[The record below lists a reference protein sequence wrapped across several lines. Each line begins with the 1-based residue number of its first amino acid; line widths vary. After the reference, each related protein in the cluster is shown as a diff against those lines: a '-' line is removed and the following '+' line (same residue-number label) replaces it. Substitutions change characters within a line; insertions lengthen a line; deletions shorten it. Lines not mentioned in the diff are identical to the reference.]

1 MDRMHDPGHEGR
13 STGQDVAGAAREA
26 AAEVVHE
33 SVAQGRDLYERLRG
47 QATDEADAQVRRLAA
62 GLRHLSTDLWHMGE
76 SAKPDSPAAPLVR
89 QLAESG
95 HRIADRMEH
104 RRADE
109 LLDDARNFARS
120 RPGMFL
126 AGAALAGLA
135 VSRLGRGVGA
145 AGQRTE
151 ERPEQRP
158 ADEAA
163 PLEAP
168 ESVAPY
174 APEPALAPGE
184 GPPPM
189 PRLGASATPAA
200 PEPPATPPPP
210 TGRGW

>member
-13 STGQDVAGAAREA
+13 STGQDVAGAAREG

-33 SVAQGRDLYERLRG
+33 SVAQGRDLYERLRE
-47 QATDEADAQVRRLAA
+47 QAADEAGAQVRRLAA

-76 SAKPDSPAAPLVR
+76 NAKPDSPAAPLVR

-109 LLDDARNFARS
+109 LLDDARNFARR

-135 VSRLGRGVGA
+135 ASRLGRGVSA
-145 AGQRTE
+145 AEPRAE
-151 ERPEQRP
+151 ERP
-158 ADEAA
+158 ADEGAA
-163 PLEAP
+163 REAP
-168 ESVAPY
+168 ESVAAY

-189 PRLGASATPAA
+189 PRLGASGTPVT
-200 PEPPATPPPP
+200 PEPPATPPPT

>member
-1 MDRMHDPGHEGR
+1 MDRMHKPGREGR
-13 STGQDVAGAAREA
+13 STGQDVAGAAREG

-33 SVAQGRDLYERLRG
+33 SVAQGRDLYERLRE
-47 QATDEADAQVRRLAA
+47 QAADEAGAQVRRLAA

-76 SAKPDSPAAPLVR
+76 NAKPDSPAAPLVR

-151 ERPEQRP
+151 VRP
-158 ADEAA
+158 ADEGA

-168 ESVAPY
+168 ESVAAY

-189 PRLGASATPAA
+189 PRLGASAAPVT
-200 PEPPATPPPP
+200 PEPPATPPPT